1 MLQFVQNFS
10 GNNTMIERRRTI
22 LGLALAGSMSG
33 VLGAPKAV
41 RTAGAA
47 ATSVLDSELA
57 AIAADPACELAS
69 LSVIAIRNGKRVY
82 EHQFGQRVL
91 GLDGATV
98 QPATPRTM
106 YRIASISK
114 MMTTLGVMKLIEDGK
129 LSLDS
134 DIGDDLGFPVRNPAF
149 PTRMVTLRML
159 LTHTS
164 SLRDAAGYS
173 WSNDKPLKSVLVPG
187 EPLFGK
193 GEMWDRNAAPGAY
206 FTYCNLNWGV
216 IGTLMERVTG
226 ERFDLLMQ
234 RLLLAPLGLHGGYNP
249 AAFSPE
255 DLANVAVLYR
265 KRPADSDTWNP
276 AGPWVPQVDN
286 YGAHPPVPPAGI
298 EHYVIG
304 ANATPFSPTGGLRIS
319 AHDMGTVMLM
329 LINDGRHD
337 GRVFL
342 KPATLKLM
350 FTRQW
355 TYDGKGG
362 NGDSNHGVFNAWGL
376 GNQQFP
382 DQPDQRIALVDGGGF
397 PAVGHLGDAYGLVSL
412 FVVDLARKNGMVALI
427 DGSSSEPEAFKG
439 VYSALPRVQETIMS
453 ALHRRAILGRAD

>member
-1 MLQFVQNFS
+1 MMQ
-10 GNNTMIERRRTI
+10 RRRTL
-22 LGLALAGSMSG
+22 LGLALASGMSR
-33 VLGAPKAV
+33 VLAAPKA
-41 RTAGAA
+41 RASTAATAA
-47 ATSVLDSELA
+47 AVLDGELA
-57 AIAADPACELAS
+57 AIAADPACELSS
-69 LSVIAIRNGKRVY
+69 LSVMVIRDGKRVY
-82 EHQFGQRVL
+82 EHQTGQRVL
-91 GLDGATV
+91 ASEGVEA
-98 QPATPRTM
+98 QPATARTM

-114 MMTTLGVMKLIEDGK
+114 MMTTLAVMKLIEDGK
-129 LSLDS
+129 LSLDN

-149 PTRMVTLRML
+149 PERVITLRML

-164 SLRDAAGYS
+164 SLRDNAGYS

-193 GEMWDRNAAPGAY
+193 GEMWDSHAAPGAY
-206 FTYCNLNWGV
+206 FTYCNLNWGI

-226 ERFDLLMQ
+226 ERFDLLMK
-234 RLLLAPLGLHGGYNP
+234 RLLLTPLGLHGGYNP
-249 AAFSPE
+249 ADFPPE
-255 DLANVAVLYR
+255 DLVNVAILYR
-265 KRPADSDTWNP
+265 KRPTDSETWNP

-286 YGAHPPVPPAGI
+286 YTTRAPTPPIGI
-298 EHYVIG
+298 DHYVIG

-329 LINDGRHD
+329 LINDGRHE
-337 GRVFL
+337 GRAIL

-355 TYDGKGG
+355 TYDGK
-362 NGDSNHGVFNAWGL
+362 NGDTNHGVYNAWGL

-382 DQPDQRIALVDGGGF
+382 DPAADGRWLLLDGGGF

-427 DGSSSEPEAFKG
+427 GGSSTDPEASKG
-439 VYSALPRVQETIMS
+439 RYSALPRVQERLLT
-453 ALHRRAILGRAD
+453 ALHRRAILRRAD